1 MYAHVGGASVEREGL
16 RRLGVAH
23 CTAQKVMAQMV
34 IAALLLLTAHVAV
47 CQNEVRVVWSVEGVR
62 QYQG

>member
-1 MYAHVGGASVEREGL
+1 MYGARGRGQCRA
-16 RRLGVAH
+16 RRFALGVAH